1 MKGYESYHPA
11 LLFLGYG
18 LALVFSMISLHPFV
32 IAASLTGSFL
42 LFLAMFGWKKF
53 FSELLFC
60 LGIFV
65 LLSLANPLF
74 VHDGETLLFFLNDN
88 PVTLESM
95 IYGGMSSLMII
106 SVLLWCK
113 CYGSI
118 LTTDKFL
125 YLFGKT
131 IPKLGLILSMTFR
144 FIPLFKLQIRKISQ
158 TQKTMGLYPS
168 DGITDKMRSGMRVFD
183 SLVAW
188 SMENSIDTADAMKAR
203 GYGHPGRTSFSL
215 FRFRTRDGIL
225 LAVFGGLAAAIFTCF
240 SAGGYSFFYYPYVM
254 KLVIGWKEG
263 ISAVMILVFFCIPGI
278 IELEEKRKW
287 SY

>member
-1 MKGYESYHPA
+1 
-11 LLFLGYG
+11 
-18 LALVFSMISLHPFV
+18 MISLHPFV

-188 SMENSIDTADAMKAR
+188 SMENPS
-203 GYGHPGRTSFSL
+203 
-215 FRFRTRDGIL
+215 TRRM
-225 LAVFGGLAAAIFTCF
+225 
-240 SAGGYSFFYYPYVM
+240 P
-254 KLVIGWKEG
+254 
-263 ISAVMILVFFCIPGI
+263 
-278 IELEEKRKW
+278 
-287 SY
+287 